1 MTMKLCAEGAEP
13 GLVRGDS
20 LATREINLPWEA
32 FADLVRGHAH
42 ELRNDLA
49 IVDMEIALLEA
60 SPSNSSESIAS
71 IRRALQSSLK
81 KIDRLAK
88 LAQIPSLNLLPISVA
103 ELVELWQLSL
113 PAEIS
118 LATIIEPAL
127 NDTILECDV
136 SILPGAL
143 TALAPEAGP
152 FTTTF
157 RLQGNQ
163 LLIEF
168 PGRPVRAPSAA
179 LGERVS
185 GALEE
190 IEIARAR
197 NIISRHIG
205 FCRQIES
212 SGSLAWQVDLPVGRR

>member
-1 MTMKLCAEGAEP
+1 MKLYEERAEP
-13 GLVRGDS
+13 DLVRGDS

-32 FADLVRGHAH
+32 LADLVRGHAH
-42 ELRNDLA
+42 ALRNDLS
-49 IVDMEIALLEA
+49 IVEMEIALLEA

-71 IRRALQSSLK
+71 IRRTLQSSLA

-88 LAQIPSLNLLPISVA
+88 LTQIPSLNPLPIRVA
-103 ELVELWQLSL
+103 ELVELWQLRL

-118 LATIIEPAL
+118 LVTLIEPGL

-136 SILPGAL
+136 ALLPE
-143 TALAPEAGP
+143 ALAALGPEVGP
-152 FTTTF
+152 FTATF

-168 PGRPVRAPSAA
+168 PARLVRAPSEA
-179 LGERVS
+179 LAERVS

-190 IEIARAR
+190 IETARAR
-197 NIISRHIG
+197 NIIFRHTG
-205 FCRQIES
+205 FGRQLES
-212 SGSLAWQVDLPVGRR
+212 SGVPMWQVDLPLGRR